1 MQQMQAADGLL
12 SSACTIEQILC
23 RAPQRQGPACRKH
36 STATEAT
43 SWAQRRV
50 SIAPAAERKAWENG
64 QVCSQHKVERKL
76 AYKCKKNKR

>member
-1 MQQMQAADGLL
+1 M
-12 SSACTIEQILC
+12 LC
-23 RAPQRQGPACRKH
+23 RVPQKQGLACRKH

-64 QVCSQHKVERKL
+64 QVCSLHKEERKL
-76 AYKCKKNKR
+76 ACKCKKNKR